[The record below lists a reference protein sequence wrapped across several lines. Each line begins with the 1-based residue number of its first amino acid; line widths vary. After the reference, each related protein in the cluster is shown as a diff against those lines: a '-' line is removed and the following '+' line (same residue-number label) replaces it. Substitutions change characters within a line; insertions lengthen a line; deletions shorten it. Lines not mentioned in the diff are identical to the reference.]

1 MSIYPYRDKW
11 VVAKEFC
18 FRGVELAVGS
28 SFRIRTLHPR
38 TWKKLIS
45 DGSLAK
51 EVDFLAQATIEVE
64 VAEEVKVPEVEVAE
78 EVKVPEK
85 VIKVKPAPKKSNKK
99 KSTKKKAS

>member
-64 VAEEVKVPEVEVAE
+64 VAEEVKVPE
-78 EVKVPEK
+78 K